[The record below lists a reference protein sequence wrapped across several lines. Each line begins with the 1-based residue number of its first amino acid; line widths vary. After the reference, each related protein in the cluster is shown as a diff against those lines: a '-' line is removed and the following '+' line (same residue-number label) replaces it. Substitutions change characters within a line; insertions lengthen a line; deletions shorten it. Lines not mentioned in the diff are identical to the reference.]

1 MATKCGLCDAEK
13 ENMQR
18 CSKCHNV
25 YYCSRK
31 CQIKDWKKAHKKLC
45 KGLLNKNEQNE
56 DVTLMSGAPKVLND
70 AGIQN
75 PTVIYPSDSC
85 AACGEKAQLKRCARC
100 LAVMYCSKVCQN
112 EHWHQHK
119 HSCQQNQDV
128 AEVIQT
134 DGYKKQI
141 REANVKRLQFR
152 RLQSLFNNG
161 FDSARGESRGSNGSF
176 PNRCSDDV
184 DLSIR
189 KLTTK
194 LDRKQA
200 KLYSERKFPMQTIVG
215 TLDELEDHAPGFFY
229 PHPMMYNTR
238 TSFVGFITRYHY
250 HRQRHTV
257 YVEVSFLNIIFIV
270 SFSHIFYLIV

>member
-1 MATKCGLCDAEK
+1 ML
-13 ENMQR
+13 
-18 CSKCHNV
+18 
-25 YYCSRK
+25 
-31 CQIKDWKKAHKKLC
+31 
-45 KGLLNKNEQNE
+45 
-56 DVTLMSGAPKVLND
+56 
-70 AGIQN
+70 
-75 PTVIYPSDSC
+75 YPSDSC
-85 AACGEKAQLKRCARC
+85 AACGEKGQLKRCARC

-152 RLQSLFNNG
+152 RLQTLFNNG
-161 FDSARGESRGSNGSF
+161 IDSARGESRGSNDSF
-176 PNRCSDDV
+176 PMRCTDNV

-257 YVEVSFLNIIFIV
+257 YVEVSF
-270 SFSHIFYLIV
+270 